1 MRLVDTVRERRIKM
15 STDEKT
21 TGIGI
26 KAFLSTLWMF
36 VLFNIVFRDIHEIFR
51 PGFLEEVM
59 TGTVN
64 GVQMTEGFL
73 LLGGMMME
81 IPIAMVLL
89 SRVLPYRVN
98 RWANIIAG
106 PIAIALIVVGGPS
119 DLDDMFFATIEV
131 VSLLLIV
138 WYAWKW
144 PNPELSP
151 NNGTQ

>member
-1 MRLVDTVRERRIKM
+1 MNTN
-15 STDEKT
+15 EKIA
-21 TGIGI
+21 GMDM
-26 KAFLSTLWMF
+26 KALLSKLWIF
-36 VLFNIVFRDIHEIFR
+36 VLFNIVFQDIHEMLR

-73 LLGGMMME
+73 LLGGMMLE

-89 SRVLPYRVN
+89 PQVLRYRVN

-106 PIAIALIVVGGPS
+106 PIAFALIVFGGPS

-131 VSLLLIV
+131 VTLLFIV

-144 PNPELSP
+144 PNPGLSP
-151 NNGTQ
+151 NNGIQ